1 MKMCSK
7 QINKKL
13 INEEEEDNDLIINTD
28 DFCMENDQKNN
39 QKKNLEIK
47 VEYNQSKE
55 QEVPPSSQ
63 KIEITNDSKSNE
75 VSTNKNIFTPVP
87 NPQILNTNNSKEPTG
102 EEKTIFSKI
111 TEDLYLDNKFY
122 LQPKKAYFDIG
133 KAKEDNYNK
142 LTIENYLFTCADKE
156 NSKNNKIIN
165 DFLERK
171 TKELNNKK
179 IGSDPER
186 DDSENFV
193 EIKGL
198 CSDRKKEKGSKYQ
211 GRSPEQFIK
220 EQKILEQKHKS
231 YIKNLVNKYKEE
243 EKTFIKDRPT
253 IDKQSEKIAKM
264 KNSGNKDIHLK
275 LYEEYNDKKQKMEE
289 KFRKIYIV
297 KPMNK
302 YKKIDNNQVMQ
313 KAKKLYNDYEKRII
327 TVNENK
333 IKQLNDIKN
342 MSAVSLVQKKSNVII
357 YKKLINNYKNIM
369 KIMFNKDISDK
380 FDIDYYHYL
389 TLIFKLDLIDKNYNP
404 KNKEQ
409 KNINIS
415 TSNNIG
421 KNLSNI
427 YDNFD
432 TERYNNDNIK
442 NKIIFS
448 KNILKRNTYF
458 KSKSVE
464 KNKISEETE
473 LKTIKNSWKIITK
486 NKSFSESV
494 QGNTRRILL
503 FLLSVYGIYKGDL
516 NDDFIK
522 KELPF
527 LSQDDDK
534 IYYIEINLATQ
545 IYKYFH
551 IFRNNAMNNIS
562 LKNKEKEKERRLT
575 HDKSENIIRFQ
586 NLKTNRD
593 SKGNIITI
601 ECNNEKNFVK
611 KNKQIF
617 SGSKSTKKM
626 SVFSKFNNNIF
637 KKQTLNDKHIT
648 NKNIIEHKKSIIK
661 NEKKENITYTK
672 EINNKRYSNNN
683 ENENILN
690 NSEQI
695 NLNNLKKNLKPK
707 KETIMKKKLN
717 LNKGMTSNSTKNINI
732 KMNKNIISNKNNN
745 SNKDIKIENINNNKN
760 ININKNDIE
769 IKQYAQKKIKENKNI
784 LSPILSHKIENQN
797 INPNSLLKKE
807 KEKEKEK
814 DKIILNNKIPIKEPE
829 KEKIENLNIIKDN
842 KEDIPIIKENKEN
855 VPIIKENINKIENV
869 PLIKE
874 EQNQVQNQ
882 IIEENKE
889 TKVTNKVKE
898 NKEIMTKAEIIN
910 HKRDKNSS
918 ISNYIFKE
926 DYRIKEDIESSS
938 NFNILE
944 GSMKNETKKITS
956 QNFSQSD
963 FHIEKNEDVDKNINN
978 KDKLTNDN
986 INNNNNVNEINNI
999 NEEQINNMEQKKDNN
1014 ITKKRKS
1021 KFIFKINIK
1030 KRLIKLIINKG
1041 DDVESKIDAFCKEN
1055 DLDEDD
1061 KEEIV
1066 QAINANL
1073 KI

>member
-978 KDKLTNDN
+978 KDKLTNAN
-986 INNNNNVNEINNI
+986 IYNNNVNEINNI